1 MQPALRAFARY
12 ASLNVLGMIGLSC
25 YILADTFFVARGLGA
40 DGLTALNLAVP
51 VYSFVHG
58 SGLMLGMGGATR
70 YAIRRS
76 QGDQPGADTAL
87 ACAIWPAAVLAVCFV
102 LAGLFLAGPI
112 AALLGADA
120 QVFDMT
126 RTYLGVILL
135 FSPAFLLNDITI
147 CFVRNDGSPRLAM
160 LAMLGGSLSNV
171 VLDYVFIFPCQMGI
185 FGAVFATGLAP
196 CISLAIL
203 SLHRRRAGFA
213 LRRRAFRLPVVGAVL
228 SLGLP
233 SLVTE
238 FSSGIVM
245 IVLNSIILGLCGN
258 TGVAAYGVI
267 ANLSLVVIAIFT
279 GVAQGTQ
286 PLLSRAY
293 GTGAHAEAGRFL
305 RYAVHTVLVLAAAIY
320 GVLIFFCTPLV
331 GAFNGAGD
339 AALQAIAEGGLRLY
353 FLGIPFAGCNIVL
366 SFFFTSTDRALP
378 AHCIS
383 LLRGLVLIVPAAFL
397 LSALFG
403 LTGVWLAFPA
413 AEAAVT
419 LCGVLLLRRARADG
433 VQK

>member
-1 MQPALRAFARY
+1 M
-12 ASLNVLGMIGLSC
+12 
-25 YILADTFFVARGLGA
+25 
-40 DGLTALNLAVP
+40 
-51 VYSFVHG
+51 
-58 SGLMLGMGGATR
+58 
-70 YAIRRS
+70 
-76 QGDQPGADTAL
+76 
-87 ACAIWPAAVLAVCFV
+87 
-102 LAGLFLAGPI
+102 
-112 AALLGADA
+112 
-120 QVFDMT
+120 
-126 RTYLGVILL
+126 
-135 FSPAFLLNDITI
+135 
-147 CFVRNDGSPRLAM
+147 RNDGSPRLAM

-238 FSSGIVM
+238 FSSGLYVY
-245 IVLNSIILGLCGN
+245 LFILGLCGN

-293 GTGAHAEAGRFL
+293 GTGAHCRGRPLPALRRAHGARAGRRHL
-305 RYAVHTVLVLAAAIY
+305 C
-320 GVLIFFCTPLV
+320 VLILFCTPLV

-339 AALQAIAEGGLRLY
+339 AALQAIAEGGLRPLY

-419 LCGVLLLRRARADG
+419 LCGVLLLRRARADTAPTAN
-433 VQK
+433 

>member
-1 MQPALRAFARY
+1 M
-12 ASLNVLGMIGLSC
+12 
-25 YILADTFFVARGLGA
+25 
-40 DGLTALNLAVP
+40 
-51 VYSFVHG
+51 
-58 SGLMLGMGGATR
+58 
-70 YAIRRS
+70 
-76 QGDQPGADTAL
+76 
-87 ACAIWPAAVLAVCFV
+87 
-102 LAGLFLAGPI
+102 
-112 AALLGADA
+112 
-120 QVFDMT
+120 
-126 RTYLGVILL
+126 
-135 FSPAFLLNDITI
+135 
-147 CFVRNDGSPRLAM
+147 
-160 LAMLGGSLSNV
+160 
-171 VLDYVFIFPCQMGI
+171 
-185 FGAVFATGLAP
+185 
-196 CISLAIL
+196 
-203 SLHRRRAGFA
+203 
-213 LRRRAFRLPVVGAVL
+213 GAVL

-305 RYAVHTVLVLAAAIY
+305 RYAVRTVLVLAAAIY